1 MEFHDRPLLSYAEL
15 SVILLKIAGQPGAT
29 LGRAVTALR
38 DLLDA
43 ARQADQPTAAELGH
57 ELDQVRRDLAAAGLI
72 VATGTAGFRTTPRGQ
87 QMLVA
92 HPLGIDQSVLV
103 ALPEFRAGFSGTGP
117 RPRDAEP
124 PSYAAGYDAFR
135 RGRRP
140 EDNPH
145 APDSADHLAWEN
157 GWFEA
162 RDEEEE
168 AGSAVC

>member
-1 MEFHDRPLLSYAEL
+1 MEFDDRPLLSYAEL
-15 SVILLKIAGQPGAT
+15 SVILLKTAGRPGAT
-29 LGRAVTALR
+29 LDRAVAALR

-43 ARQADQPTAAELGH
+43 ARQADQPTAAELGRR
-57 ELDQVRRDLAAAGLI
+57 LDRVGRDLAAAGLI
-72 VATGTAGFRTTPRGQ
+72 EAMGAGGFRITPRGE
-87 QMLVA
+87 QMFAA
-92 HPLGIDQSVLV
+92 HPLGVDQSVLAV
-103 ALPEFRAGFSGTGP
+103 FPEFRAGFPGTGP
-117 RPRDAEP
+117 RSRDAEP
-124 PSYAAGYDAFR
+124 PSYAAGYDAFH

-168 AGSAVC
+168 AGSAVN